1 MLGPAAGAAPA
12 RGGQGCAPSNDAA
25 GGGVALIFLGE
36 EASTESLNPLSI
48 LHDGEKK
55 GGRKRTP
62 NRESGKNA
70 PGARPAGRARQRACA
85 GDQGPRPRDG
95 GGRSQ
100 AEASTPCASAPQTF
114 RVLEA
119 AFASLSSEK
128 HYSPSPAGQGLGKNF
143 PAVSASLRLFP

>member
-36 EASTESLNPLSI
+36 EASTESLNPLSMVTRR
-48 LHDGEKK
+48 GEE
-55 GGRKRTP
+55 GRKRTP

-70 PGARPAGRARQRACA
+70 PGARPAGRAGQRACA

-119 AFASLSSEK
+119 ASASLSSEK
-128 HYSPSPAGQGLGKNF
+128 HDSPSPAGQGLGKNF
-143 PAVSASLRLFP
+143 PAVSASLRWFP